1 MLIFHIGSPK
11 TGTTALQSFLN
22 QNENVLGKSGANY
35 MRSARRHISHNLLS
49 AAVKR
54 NEAGHILQDILEE
67 HAKSPEDIHIISSE
81 TLFRLNIARR
91 LFGSFPDKLRE
102 HTKVVCYLR
111 PQDSYA
117 EVMYKQLLK
126 NGRISAHRKDFLQTI
141 RPRLNYTEVLDAYAE
156 IFGQENIIV
165 RPFARDR
172 LINRDIIEDF
182 LHVIGVEMSNDFNF
196 SLGSANKTLSVELS
210 EMLSSVGRHTGY
222 PTREVIRELIKL
234 DMPNTIRSNDVFS
247 RSQKAG
253 ILADL
258 ENENRQL
265 VERYLPN
272 DADFFGLGI
281 DKQSAASAT
290 EPSDSELEQNRM
302 AATDALLTALNNMHV
317 RSLEV
322 ASAATAPVAEVD
334 DLSSQPPSWYRE
346 IYPGG
351 SQTGFYHKLGD
362 YAASFVDRGQNQLL
376 ITFDNLHNAGN
387 KDFNREPWAQKF
399 CADRGW
405 SHLGIYAQASTW
417 FRDQP
422 LIEFLE
428 GLKEQGFFRRF
439 DAVSLAGT
447 SMGGF
452 AALAFAGL
460 SPGSTVVAFSP
471 QTTLD
476 TNLVPWEHRF
486 AKGRAADWSLKYSD
500 AADHVSSAGKA
511 YIVYDPFMENDKKHV
526 ERLSGE
532 NIVLLRGF
540 GIGHKSALLL
550 NRMGH
555 LKTVMERGVSN
566 ELLPAEFY
574 ELMRSR
580 KGIYM
585 YRMNMEGYLTEKGK
599 QTLIPQFRA
608 AFIRRRK
615 AAAKGKKK

>member
-1 MLIFHIGSPK
+1 MLILHIGSPK

-22 QNENVLGKSGANY
+22 LNEDALREAGVNY
-35 MRSARRHISHNLLS
+35 MRSARTHISHNPLPTAITKNNADELLDAIFAEYAES
-49 AAVKR
+49 P
-54 NEAGHILQDILEE
+54 GDTHIL
-67 HAKSPEDIHIISSE
+67 SSE
-81 TLFRLNIARR
+81 ILFRIIVARKLR
-91 LFGSFPDKLRE
+91 RSFPEEMRKT
-102 HTKVVCYLR
+102 TKVICYLR
-111 PQDSYA
+111 SQDSYV

-126 NGRISAHRKDFLQTI
+126 NGRIAADRGAFLQSI
-141 RPRLNYTEVLDAYAE
+141 RPRLNYTGILDAYAE
-156 IFGQENIIV
+156 IFGQANVIA
-165 RPFARDR
+165 RPFAREQ
-172 LINRDIIEDF
+172 LVNRDIVDDF
-182 LHVIGVEMSNDFNF
+182 LHLADIEKTDQLQVTQEVS
-196 SLGSANKTLSVELS
+196 NKTLSVELS

-234 DMPNTIRSNDVFS
+234 DMPKTIRSNDVFS

-258 ENENRQL
+258 ESENRQL

-281 DKQSAASAT
+281 DKQSAASTT

-317 RSLEV
+317 RSLEA

-417 FRDQP
+417 FRDRP

-500 AADHVSSAGKA
+500 AAEHVSSAGKA

-526 ERLSGE
+526 ERLSGK
-532 NIVLLRGF
+532 NIVLLKGF

-555 LKTVMERGVSN
+555 LKAVMERGVSN

-580 KGIYM
+580 KDIYM

>member
-1 MLIFHIGSPK
+1 VLIFHIGSPK

-511 YIVYDPFMENDKKHV
+511 YIIYDPFMESDKKHV

-566 ELLPAEFY
+566 ELLPAKFY

-580 KGIYM
+580 KDIYM